1 MCGAQVVLRFALG
14 MFSMHQS
21 ELLRINDRQEMYE
34 FLRSMP
40 RSCYAVAELFKC
52 AFNGLDGFTGFTS
65 KVLLTPIPP
74 IVPHSS
80 GYLRPSFFSAVPSSS
95 VISISVSPSL
105 SLTHTCGF
113 VVVAVVFIVAA
124 AVAPAQV
131 IRAKRQK
138 HLTDVR
144 REMDEFAA
152 ARAQAMTE
160 SRKRADLYAPACVS
174 SDDEAVG
181 EDDEPSVV
189 GDAGG
194 VDVGAAGAVS
204 SVGETPVSDQPG
216 YIAIGDEGGGEVS
229 ASRGVEASVASLPPS
244 RAVEDA
250 DERRVS
256 GPYDDDDVDAEC
268 VVFGERE
275 QDETVSESSRVLAE
289 GETWVGPSV
298 SDE

>member
-1 MCGAQVVLRFALG
+1 
-14 MFSMHQS
+14 
-21 ELLRINDRQEMYE
+21 
-34 FLRSMP
+34 
-40 RSCYAVAELFKC
+40 
-52 AFNGLDGFTGFTS
+52 
-65 KVLLTPIPP
+65 
-74 IVPHSS
+74 
-80 GYLRPSFFSAVPSSS
+80 
-95 VISISVSPSL
+95 
-105 SLTHTCGF
+105 
-113 VVVAVVFIVAA
+113 
-124 AVAPAQV
+124 
-131 IRAKRQK
+131 
-138 HLTDVR
+138 
-144 REMDEFAA
+144 MDEFAA

-229 ASRGVEASVASLPPS
+229 ASRGVEASVASLRPS

-256 GPYDDDDVDAEC
+256 GPYDDDDVDAER